1 MRVKS
6 WAPENVITMARANAM
21 VKFETIGAEMVDYI
35 KNQMENT
42 PLDYSKPYEHDGGLH
57 FPSKAGESPAVWYGD
72 LIKALEYKV
81 VEKGSGIVLLV
92 GVNLDQEDQEGYAIW
107 LEYGT
112 AKMAA
117 RPWLEPTL
125 FHFESRLKEV
135 FSA

>member
-6 WAPENVITMARANAM
+6 WAPENVITMARVNATTRLE
-21 VKFETIGAEMVDYI
+21 KLGSEMVAYI

-42 PLDYSKPYEHDGGLH
+42 TLDYMKPYVYEDGLH
-57 FPSKAGESPAVWYGD
+57 FPSKAGEFPAVWYGD
-72 LIKALEYKV
+72 LYKALEYKV
-81 VEKGSGIVLLV
+81 VTKGNGIVLLV

-112 AKMAA
+112 AKMKA

-125 FHFESRLKEV
+125 FMFEDRLKEV
-135 FSA
+135 FAV